1 MVLAGA
7 RMPATGEH
15 RGPFGLSTWKPPPS
29 RDEWGLLR
37 SKPPVPGCLLHLVS
51 STWLPL
57 VAHSCRFLF
66 SSLWSREL
74 NYLHL
79 LWILKYLACFLLSY
93 SVSGFMFLHI
103 LCLVFLHLHILC
115 PAVCFCIFLFS
126 WPLTGWLFFIPAF
139 LTIILDFSL
148 YFILSRFS

>member
-103 LCLVFLHLHILC
+103 LCLVFFASAYFMSSRL
-115 PAVCFCIFLFS
+115 FLYISFFLAS
-126 WPLTGWLFFIPAF
+126 NGLTLLYSSIPNYYFGF
-139 LTIILDFSL
+139 LTLFH
-148 YFILSRFS
+148 FK